1 MVNMPP
7 TDAPKTSA
15 GENTPPKKP
24 KLRQITVT
32 KSFRKSIMNKKP
44 RENEL
49 SKIPTIVLPPN
60 PNFWEKTTKKPYNE
74 LQLILKAQ
82 LFHDLD
88 IFCNASRDLMKVTA
102 PKAQSGPKRRD
113 KETAGSSSILASV
126 F

>member
-1 MVNMPP
+1 MPP

-32 KSFRKSIMNKKP
+32 KSFRKSTMNKNP

-60 PNFWEKTTKKPYNE
+60 PRISGKKPPKKPHIMTAIT
-74 LQLILKAQ
+74 ILESSVVPTIWT
-82 LFHDLD
+82 F
-88 IFCNASRDLMKVTA
+88 FCNK
-102 PKAQSGPKRRD
+102 
-113 KETAGSSSILASV
+113 
-126 F
+126 